1 MLLVRLLVVMAMQ
14 LVLKALRIKTYRLEE
29 TWQRHRLLLRRQQQ
43 I

>member
-1 MLLVRLLVVMAMQ
+1 MLLVRLLVMAMQ